1 MASSKN
7 TNNTPT
13 GKVNIYDLLSA
24 PAPVTP
30 TKEKTSK
37 GESFVG
43 TVNREIHIVVP
54 AGTVNL
60 YRSGNGN
67 LTLKHPNTKSV
78 TPMQL
83 IDPDGVKDDVTM
95 ELGIS
100 MAMPRIHGAV
110 IAVDDL
116 DIDMLG
122 QLFGITDE

>member
-1 MASSKN
+1 MGNPKN

-83 IDPDGVKDDVTM
+83 IDPDGREDDVTM
-95 ELGIS
+95 ELARPAGSAIVVLTPYAGFPVRTPLS
-100 MAMPRIHGAV
+100 
-110 IAVDDL
+110 
-116 DIDMLG
+116 
-122 QLFGITDE
+122 F